1 VSTPGVTM
9 KDRRTNLSQAQI
21 DTLWSPQGDERVL
34 WQGKPDTMVLA
45 RSAFRARWVAGYFA
59 LLAAFA
65 LVFNAS
71 VSGALT
77 TLLGAAAALA
87 LLHGLAF
94 VSARTT
100 TYILTDQ
107 RVILH
112 IGMAIEKTINL
123 PLAKIGAAHLNDRGH
138 GFGEIALEPVGE
150 HTLGY
155 LLLWPHARPWRLA
168 RPQPML
174 RALPDAAAV
183 AEKLADAVAVQSE
196 IARGD
201 TQGDAQEDA
210 QGDSKPAP
218 APARAEP
225 ALQGALA

>member
-1 VSTPGVTM
+1 VSTAGVNM
-9 KDRRTNLSQAQI
+9 RDRRTNLSEAQI
-21 DTLWSPQGDERVL
+21 QTLWQPQSDETVL
-34 WQGKPDTMVLA
+34 WQGKPNAMVLA

-59 LLAAFA
+59 VLAASA
-65 LVFNAS
+65 LVFNGS
-71 VSGALT
+71 VTGALM
-77 TLLGAAAALA
+77 TLLGGVGALA

-123 PLAKIGAAHLNDRGH
+123 PLHRIGAAHLNDRGH
-138 GFGEIALEPVGE
+138 GFGEIALEPAGE

-155 LLLWPHARPWRLA
+155 LLLWPHARPWRMA

-174 RALPDAAAV
+174 RALPDAATV
-183 AEKLADAVAVQSE
+183 AEKLANAVSARSE
-196 IARGD
+196 IARGEAP
-201 TQGDAQEDA
+201 GEAQ
-210 QGDSKPAP
+210 PA
-218 APARAEP
+218 AIPARAEP
-225 ALQGALA
+225 AMHGAQGAVA